1 MGICAFISEL
11 LAIPSPATTYFLHC
25 KRVLERDGQM
35 TDSQPSD
42 IPKNLEELS
51 TAIDQL
57 EKNLDSISRSQSSG
71 RTTVLIGSLLL
82 LAMIG
87 FFGINLFQTLK
98 TQINE
103 ETLQAALQEKADEL
117 LPTLQGKF
125 TKAAMEAVPTYRELA
140 LKRLK
145 TLRPKLQAM
154 ITEEAKSLADRIPVM
169 LQEKANESLQ
179 RVTDKVAADVKAEIP
194 SLTPENVKRL
204 SEITVEGMA
213 IESEKL
219 QKQIQTLTNA
229 EVERISKLLDA
240 LPVDAAMNMNEELLQ
255 QRFMHNILLIVD
267 RTVAPTM
274 SVLKTDSPFSTS
286 DDL

>member
-1 MGICAFISEL
+1 
-11 LAIPSPATTYFLHC
+11 
-25 KRVLERDGQM
+25 M

-42 IPKNLEELS
+42 TPKNLEELS
-51 TAIDQL
+51 QAIDHL

-87 FFGINLFQTLK
+87 IFGINLFQTLK

-103 ETLQAALQEKADEL
+103 ETLQAALQAKADEL
-117 LPTLQGKF
+117 LPTLQDKF

-140 LKRLK
+140 LERLK

-154 ITEEAKSLADRIPVM
+154 ITEEAKSLANRMPVM

-179 RVTDKVAADVKAEIP
+179 RVTDKVAADVKTEIP

-219 QKQIQTLTNA
+219 QKQIQTLTNV
-229 EVERISKLLDA
+229 EVERISKLLDS
-240 LPVDAAMNMNEELLQ
+240 LPVEAAMNMNEELLQ

-267 RTVAPTM
+267 RSVAPTM

>member
-1 MGICAFISEL
+1 
-11 LAIPSPATTYFLHC
+11 
-25 KRVLERDGQM
+25 M

-42 IPKNLEELS
+42 TPKNLEELS
-51 TAIDQL
+51 QAIDHL
-57 EKNLDSISRSQSSG
+57 EKNLDSISRSQRSG

-87 FFGINLFQTLK
+87 IFGINLFQTLK

-103 ETLQAALQEKADEL
+103 ETLQAALQAKADEL
-117 LPTLQGKF
+117 LPTLQDKF

-140 LKRLK
+140 LERLK

-154 ITEEAKSLADRIPVM
+154 ITEEAKSLANRMPVM

-179 RVTDKVAADVKAEIP
+179 RVTDKVAADVKTEIP

-219 QKQIQTLTNA
+219 QKQIQTLTNV
-229 EVERISKLLDA
+229 EVERISKLLDS
-240 LPVDAAMNMNEELLQ
+240 LPVEAAMNMNEELLQ

-267 RTVAPTM
+267 RSVAPTM

>member
-1 MGICAFISEL
+1 
-11 LAIPSPATTYFLHC
+11 
-25 KRVLERDGQM
+25 M

-42 IPKNLEELS
+42 TSKNLEELS
-51 TAIDQL
+51 QAIDHL
-57 EKNLDSISRSQSSG
+57 EKNLDSINRSQRSG
-71 RTTVLIGSLLL
+71 RITVLIGSLLL
-82 LAMIG
+82 LTMIG
-87 FFGINLFQTLK
+87 LFGIKLFKTLK

-103 ETLQAALQEKADEL
+103 ETLQAALQAKADEL
-117 LPTLQGKF
+117 LPTLQDKF

-140 LKRLK
+140 LERLK
-145 TLRPKLQAM
+145 TLRPKLQEM
-154 ITEEAKSLADRIPVM
+154 IATEAKSLADRMPTM

-179 RVTDKVAADVKAEIP
+179 RVTDKVAADVKKEIP
-194 SLTPENVKRL
+194 GLTPEHVKRL
-204 SEITVEGMA
+204 SDITVEGMA

-219 QKQIQTLTNA
+219 QKQLQALTNT
-229 EVERISKLLDA
+229 EVERISKLLDT
-240 LPVDAAMNMNEELLQ
+240 LPIDTAVLMDEELLQ

>member
-1 MGICAFISEL
+1 
-11 LAIPSPATTYFLHC
+11 
-25 KRVLERDGQM
+25 M

-42 IPKNLEELS
+42 TPKNLEELS
-51 TAIDQL
+51 QAIDHL
-57 EKNLDSISRSQSSG
+57 EKNLDSISRSQRSG

-82 LAMIG
+82 LAMISI
-87 FFGINLFQTLK
+87 FGINLFQTLK

-103 ETLQAALQEKADEL
+103 ETLQAALQAKADEL
-117 LPTLQGKF
+117 LPTLQDKF

-140 LKRLK
+140 LERLK

-154 ITEEAKSLADRIPVM
+154 ITEEAKSLANRMPVI

-179 RVTDKVAADVKAEIP
+179 RVTDKVAADVKTEIP

-219 QKQIQTLTNA
+219 QKQLQTLTNV

-240 LPVDAAMNMNEELLQ
+240 LPVEAAMNMNEELLQ

-267 RTVAPTM
+267 RSVAPTM

>member
-1 MGICAFISEL
+1 
-11 LAIPSPATTYFLHC
+11 
-25 KRVLERDGQM
+25 M

-42 IPKNLEELS
+42 TPKNLEELS
-51 TAIDQL
+51 QAIDHL
-57 EKNLDSISRSQSSG
+57 EKNLDSISRSQRSG

-87 FFGINLFQTLK
+87 IFGINLFQTLK

-103 ETLQAALQEKADEL
+103 ETLQAALQAKADEL
-117 LPTLQGKF
+117 LPTLQDKF

-140 LKRLK
+140 LERLK

-154 ITEEAKSLADRIPVM
+154 ITEEAKSLANRMPVM

-179 RVTDKVAADVKAEIP
+179 RVTDKVAADVKTEIP

-219 QKQIQTLTNA
+219 QKQIQTLTNV

-267 RTVAPTM
+267 RSVAPTM

>member
-1 MGICAFISEL
+1 
-11 LAIPSPATTYFLHC
+11 
-25 KRVLERDGQM
+25 M

-42 IPKNLEELS
+42 TPKNLEELS
-51 TAIDQL
+51 QAIDHL
-57 EKNLDSISRSQSSG
+57 EKNLDSISRSQRSG

-87 FFGINLFQTLK
+87 IFGINLFQTLK

-103 ETLQAALQEKADEL
+103 ETLQAALQAKADEL
-117 LPTLQGKF
+117 LPTLQDKF

-140 LKRLK
+140 LERLK

-154 ITEEAKSLADRIPVM
+154 ITEEAKSLANRMPVM

-179 RVTDKVAADVKAEIP
+179 RVTDKVAADVKTEIP

-219 QKQIQTLTNA
+219 QKQIQTLTNV

-240 LPVDAAMNMNEELLQ
+240 IPVEAAMNMNEELLQ

-267 RTVAPTM
+267 RSVAPTM

>member
-1 MGICAFISEL
+1 
-11 LAIPSPATTYFLHC
+11 
-25 KRVLERDGQM
+25 M

-42 IPKNLEELS
+42 TPKNLEELS
-51 TAIDQL
+51 QAIDHL
-57 EKNLDSISRSQSSG
+57 EKNLDSISRSQRSG

-87 FFGINLFQTLK
+87 IFGINLFQTLK

-103 ETLQAALQEKADEL
+103 ETLQAALQAKADEL
-117 LPTLQGKF
+117 LPTLQDKF

-140 LKRLK
+140 LERLK

-154 ITEEAKSLADRIPVM
+154 ITEEAKSLANRMPVM

-179 RVTDKVAADVKAEIP
+179 RVTDKVAADVKTEIP
-194 SLTPENVKRL
+194 SLTPENVRRL

-219 QKQIQTLTNA
+219 QKQIQTLTNV

-240 LPVDAAMNMNEELLQ
+240 LPVEAAMNMNEELLQ

-267 RTVAPTM
+267 RSVAPTM

>member
-1 MGICAFISEL
+1 
-11 LAIPSPATTYFLHC
+11 
-25 KRVLERDGQM
+25 M

-42 IPKNLEELS
+42 TPKNLEELS
-51 TAIDQL
+51 QAIDHL
-57 EKNLDSISRSQSSG
+57 EKNLDSISRSQRSG
-71 RTTVLIGSLLL
+71 RTTALIGSLLL

-87 FFGINLFQTLK
+87 IFGINLFQTLK

-103 ETLQAALQEKADEL
+103 ETLQAALQAKADEL
-117 LPTLQGKF
+117 LPTLQDKF

-140 LKRLK
+140 LERLK

-154 ITEEAKSLADRIPVM
+154 ITEEAKSLANRMPVM

-179 RVTDKVAADVKAEIP
+179 RVTDKVAADVKTEIP

-219 QKQIQTLTNA
+219 QKQIQTLTNV
-229 EVERISKLLDA
+229 EVERISKLLDS
-240 LPVDAAMNMNEELLQ
+240 LPVEAAMNMNEELLQ

-267 RTVAPTM
+267 RSVAPTM

>member
-1 MGICAFISEL
+1 
-11 LAIPSPATTYFLHC
+11 
-25 KRVLERDGQM
+25 M

-42 IPKNLEELS
+42 TPKDIEELS
-51 TAIDQL
+51 QAIDHL
-57 EKNLDSISRSQSSG
+57 EKNLDSISRSQRSG

-87 FFGINLFQTLK
+87 IFGINLFQTLK

-103 ETLQAALQEKADEL
+103 ETLQAALQAKADEL
-117 LPTLQGKF
+117 LPTLQDKF

-140 LKRLK
+140 LERLK

-154 ITEEAKSLADRIPVM
+154 ITEEAKSLANRMPVM

-179 RVTDKVAADVKAEIP
+179 RVTDKVAADVKTEIP

-219 QKQIQTLTNA
+219 QKQIQTLTNV

-240 LPVDAAMNMNEELLQ
+240 LPVEAAMNLNEQLLH
-255 QRFMHNILLIVD
+255 QRIMHNILLIVD
-267 RTVAPTM
+267 RSVAPTM
-274 SVLKTDSPFSTS
+274 SVLKTDSPCSTS
-286 DDL
+286 DEL

>member
-1 MGICAFISEL
+1 
-11 LAIPSPATTYFLHC
+11 
-25 KRVLERDGQM
+25 M

-42 IPKNLEELS
+42 TPKNLEELYQ
-51 TAIDQL
+51 AIDHL
-57 EKNLDSISRSQSSG
+57 EKNLDSISRSQRSG

-87 FFGINLFQTLK
+87 IFGINLFQTLK

-103 ETLQAALQEKADEL
+103 ETLQAALQAKADEL
-117 LPTLQGKF
+117 LPTLQDKF

-140 LKRLK
+140 LERLK

-154 ITEEAKSLADRIPVM
+154 ITEEAKSLANRMPVM

-179 RVTDKVAADVKAEIP
+179 RVTDKVAADVKTEIP

-219 QKQIQTLTNA
+219 QKQIQTLTNV

-240 LPVDAAMNMNEELLQ
+240 LPVEAAMNMNEELLQ

-267 RTVAPTM
+267 RSVAPTM

>member
-1 MGICAFISEL
+1 
-11 LAIPSPATTYFLHC
+11 
-25 KRVLERDGQM
+25 M

-42 IPKNLEELS
+42 TPKNLEELS
-51 TAIDQL
+51 QAIDHL
-57 EKNLDSISRSQSSG
+57 EKNLDSISRSQRSG

-87 FFGINLFQTLK
+87 IFGINLFQTLK

-103 ETLQAALQEKADEL
+103 ETLQAALQAKADEL
-117 LPTLQGKF
+117 LPTLQDKF

-140 LKRLK
+140 LERLK

-154 ITEEAKSLADRIPVM
+154 ITEEAKSLANRMPVM

-179 RVTDKVAADVKAEIP
+179 RVTDKVAADVKTEIP

-219 QKQIQTLTNA
+219 QKQLQTLTNV

-240 LPVDAAMNMNEELLQ
+240 LPVEAAMNMNEELLQ

-267 RTVAPTM
+267 RSVAPTM

>member
-1 MGICAFISEL
+1 
-11 LAIPSPATTYFLHC
+11 
-25 KRVLERDGQM
+25 M

-42 IPKNLEELS
+42 TPKNLEELS
-51 TAIDQL
+51 QAIDHL
-57 EKNLDSISRSQSSG
+57 EKNLDSISRSQRSG

-82 LAMIG
+82 LAIIG
-87 FFGINLFQTLK
+87 IFGINLFQTLK

-103 ETLQAALQEKADEL
+103 ETLQAALQAKADEL
-117 LPTLQGKF
+117 LPTLQDKF

-140 LKRLK
+140 LERLK

-154 ITEEAKSLADRIPVM
+154 ITEEAKSLANRMPVI

-179 RVTDKVAADVKAEIP
+179 RVTDKVAADVKTEIP

-219 QKQIQTLTNA
+219 QKQLQTLTNV

-240 LPVDAAMNMNEELLQ
+240 LPVEAAMNMNEELLQ

-267 RTVAPTM
+267 RSVAPTM